1 MGSSPPCSHPSL
13 YLDKVFYVWHTT
25 TTKKTIAPMRTAW
38 FSEYSV
44 DSFWRWPPQKAPKL
58 PARPCAPPD
67 YWSNGEGLQAD
78 DGVLENTQGASSYT
92 SYEFQAWGWKYWK
105 THKVVIMVMLKP
117 SWSSCRDENYSD
129 WVCWV
134 PHHEWGWMWHNHD
147 VEYGQVEAWQ
157 LILLGSSWS
166 GARYVHRKLAHG
178 PVAGFQ
184 DGQRPLQ
191 QVLRGSHRDL
201 NWFYI

>member
-1 MGSSPPCSHPSL
+1 
-13 YLDKVFYVWHTT
+13 
-25 TTKKTIAPMRTAW
+25 MRTAW

-105 THKVVIMVMLKP
+105 THKVVIMIMSKP

-134 PHHEWGWMWHNHD
+134 PHHEWGWMWHKHD
-147 VEYGQVEAWQ
+147 VEYGQVEA
-157 LILLGSSWS
+157 
-166 GARYVHRKLAHG
+166 
-178 PVAGFQ
+178 
-184 DGQRPLQ
+184 
-191 QVLRGSHRDL
+191 QVLGNWSYLEVSDQVLGMFIGSWPTVQLQDFKMAKDL
-201 NWFYI
+201 FSRSSEAVIVIWTDFIFNCYKESIQEKKK

>member
-1 MGSSPPCSHPSL
+1 
-13 YLDKVFYVWHTT
+13 
-25 TTKKTIAPMRTAW
+25 MRTAW

-105 THKVVIMVMLKP
+105 THKVVIMIMSKP

-134 PHHEWGWMWHNHD
+134 PHYEWGWMWHNHD
-147 VEYGQVEAWQ
+147 VEYG
-157 LILLGSSWS
+157 
-166 GARYVHRKLAHG
+166 
-178 PVAGFQ
+178 PVKA
-184 DGQRPLQ
+184 
-191 QVLRGSHRDL
+191 QVLGNWSYLEVPDQVLGMFIGSWPTVQLQDFKMAKDL
-201 NWFYI
+201 FSRSSEAVVVIWTDFIFNCYKESIPKKK